1 MNVVIYQSSDGL
13 IKMAA
18 IVGASNETIWATQKA
33 MAQLLGV
40 NISGISRHLV
50 NVFSSG
56 ELDEKSNLHK
66 CKFRQTGCSEP
77 RMTSPSIAASVR
89 SIRYGMDRDNRFRND
104 TLSVIWAFL
113 RTTHQFKE
121 SGRCQ

>member
-1 MNVVIYQSSDGL
+1 MNVVIYQSSEGL

-33 MAQLLGV
+33 MAQLFGV

-56 ELDEKSNLHK
+56 ELDEKSNLQK

-77 RMTSPSIAASVR
+77 RRTSPSIAASVR
-89 SIRYGMDRDNRFRND
+89 SIRYGMDRD
-104 TLSVIWAFL
+104 SIQAL
-113 RTTHQFKE
+113 RRRPLCFYILL
-121 SGRCQ
+121 